1 MNLENFVH
9 PLSITETVDTEQG
22 EKEVVNSWA
31 FASIIW
37 SEVLKGNSKILN
49 IAQELFTDSSQI
61 PLLILR
67 SKQGD
72 ETAIREA
79 IAILA
84 LALEDKL
91 TEAFENESNK

>member
-1 MNLENFVH
+1 MNIENFVH
-9 PLSITETVDTEQG
+9 PLSIRETIDTEQG
-22 EKEVVNSWA
+22 EKEALNSWA

-37 SEVLKGNSKILN
+37 AEVLKGNSKALN
-49 IAQELFTDSSQI
+49 IAQELFTDGSQI
-61 PLLILR
+61 PLFILR

-72 ETAIREA
+72 ETAVREA

-91 TEAFENESNK
+91 TEAFENESNE